1 MSGGRNLIEL
11 TPGGSAL
18 WVPARSAPPP
28 SGSRREAGAVLRGFA
43 RAFAGAV
50 LFAMPLLMTMELW
63 RIAVAVERWRLALLV
78 VATVALVVGLSRTF
92 GAVSGGVR
100 WSAAVV
106 DAGVALL
113 AGTFAATVILTVL
126 SVVDP
131 VRSPS
136 VAVSVIGLLM
146 LPAAVGAS
154 YARGQLGQG
163 GGSSEVSGYV
173 HQLFLMT
180 AGAVVFASNIAPT
193 EEVVL
198 LAAKM
203 SDLQALLLVLLSL
216 GLMHGFVYG
225 AGFAGGEADGG
236 LRSAMTLTVPGY
248 AIALAVSAFLLWTF
262 GRFDDTALLAATVES
277 VVLALPASIGAAAAR
292 LIL

>member
-1 MSGGRNLIEL
+1 M
-11 TPGGSAL
+11 
-18 WVPARSAPPP
+18 
-28 SGSRREAGAVLRGFA
+28 LRGFA

-92 GAVSGGVR
+92 GALSGGVR
-100 WSAAVV
+100 WGAAVV
-106 DAGVALL
+106 DGGVAVL
-113 AGTFAATVILTVL
+113 AGAFAATVILTIL

-154 YARGQLGQG
+154 YARGQLGEG
-163 GGSSEVSGYV
+163 GGSSEVSGYA

-203 SDLQALLLVLLSL
+203 SDLQALLLALLSL

-225 AGFAGGEADGG
+225 AGFAGGEAGGG
-236 LRSAMTLTVPGY
+236 LRSAMTLTLPGY
-248 AIALAVSAFLLWTF
+248 VIALAVSAFLLWTF